1 MTAALSLLAP
11 VLFAVFAIQMERF
24 ESYCTRPRKPQEVPV
39 EV

>member
-24 ESYCTRPRKPQEVPV
+24 ESFCTRKPQEVPV